1 MYMTAET
8 RVAYVSGE
16 FRPETEATVSVYD
29 LGVLYGQMVFEFSR
43 TFGLKPFR
51 MEHHL
56 RRLYASM
63 KYSGIDCGMTIEAMD
78 AVTNET
84 IERNTHLLADGDDYG
99 IWHNV
104 SAGPMP
110 FQAQAVRDGAGP
122 TVIISV
128 WPISLTKPEQWKHY
142 DTGINAIITAQRS
155 VPARLIDPKVK
166 NRSRMHYRMADLQA
180 AKIQEGA
187 WALLT
192 DEDGFITEGSGA
204 NFMIVRD
211 GQLVSP
217 EPRNTLRGVTRGAI
231 IEIAAAQG
239 IPFVEANID
248 AYDVY
253 NASEAF
259 YCSTSFAIMPVVAV
273 DGHQLSE
280 AVPGPVTRRLTD
292 AFADEA
298 GIDFVAQGKALQ
310 GIA

>member
-1 MYMTAET
+1 MAAET

-16 FRPETEATVSVYD
+16 FRPEAEASVSVYD

-43 TFGLKPFR
+43 TYGLKPFR
-51 MEHHL
+51 MDHHL
-56 RRLYASM
+56 RRLFASM
-63 KYSGIDCGMTIEAMD
+63 TYSGIDCGMTIEEMD
-78 AVTNET
+78 AATNET
-84 IERNTHLLADGDDYG
+84 IERNAHLLADGDDFG

-110 FQAQAVRDGAGP
+110 FQAQATRDGAGP

-128 WPISLTKPEQWKHY
+128 WPVSLTKPEQWKHY
-142 DTGINAIITAQRS
+142 DTGIKAIITAQRS

-231 IEIAAAQG
+231 IELAESQG

-253 NASEAF
+253 NAAEAF
-259 YCSTSFAIMPVVAV
+259 YCSTSFAIMPVVSV
-273 DGHQLSE
+273 DGHELSDG
-280 AVPGPVTRRLTD
+280 APGPVTQRLTD
-292 AFADEA
+292 AFADDA
-298 GIDFVAQGKALQ
+298 GIDFVAQAKTLH